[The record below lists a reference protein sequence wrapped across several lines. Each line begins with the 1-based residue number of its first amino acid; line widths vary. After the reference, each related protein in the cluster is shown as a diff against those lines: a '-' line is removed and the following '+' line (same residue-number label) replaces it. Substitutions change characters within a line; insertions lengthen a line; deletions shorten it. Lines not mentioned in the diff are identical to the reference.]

1 MDLILFRFCFFVFT
15 NGESV
20 IWTSLLSAAVNAAFV
35 FFLPGVINVLLVHF
49 GECLFLFCVCNW
61 QRWCSSVS
69 SNWSKVDIG
78 DLCLLLVNMDLVV
91 LEQGVGWTIVASDKL
106 LSSSEELLGVT
117 SLIAMKEDV
126 EGVHEI
132 CCFFFIPRLLTLL
145 NWLFRWWHGSS
156 LILVLSPR
164 TSISESLELSLLS
177 TGFLGFV
184 LVFLDLFTFTEAFFL
199 QDKRKLNK

>member
-1 MDLILFRFCFFVFT
+1 MDFILFRFCFFVFT

-20 IWTSLLSAAVNAAFV
+20 IWASLLSVNEAFV
-35 FFLPGVINVLLVHF
+35 FFLPWVFNVLLVHF
-49 GECLFLFCVCNW
+49 GECLFWLCVCNW

-69 SNWSKVDIG
+69 SNWLKVDMG

-91 LEQGVGWTIVASDKL
+91 LELGVGWRIIASDKL
-106 LSSSEELLGVT
+106 LSSSEELFGVT
-117 SLIAMKEDV
+117 SFIAMKEDV

-132 CCFFFIPRLLTLL
+132 CCFFFTPRLLTLL
-145 NWLFRWWHGSS
+145 NWSFRLWHGSS

-164 TSISESLELSLLS
+164 ISISELLVLSPLS
-177 TGFLGFV
+177 TGFLGFG